1 MLMLLFTC
9 LACGIATPNA
19 AAVYT
24 ELTDL
29 SSAASIARSQ
39 ADEDTLN
46 WIAVCIERGAP
57 LDDRLLAFFYDSQQE
72 MLALTRRATDI
83 EHCDF
88 ELPLE
93 EEGFDLLLPHLS
105 GMMAGGRVL
114 VDAAYADRFAGSPE
128 LMVGHVET
136 LLQMSR
142 HMVSSDQTIIAS
154 MVCIRLARMAE
165 SVVQSAMDQ
174 GEIDPAMA
182 VPLARAMNFTA
193 TPDPFGLRAGLAMER
208 VVGTE
213 WFARTI
219 GLNNPELDPD
229 EPLPTEQND
238 LAQEMF
244 ALVESVSNS
253 SKQFPSLNSP
263 TVGELRAAVDQLDS
277 AFARMVAAMDDPN
290 HTRRLRTIE
299 SIDTQIDTGEHGML
313 ANMLVPD
320 LPRAVE
326 QQDTALA
333 DFARCQAQLQAIAD
347 GEPVAHFANAGD
359 LWIRAG
365 RLAEPLSGTWID
377 SPDDA
382 VEIDALLSQSRGAKR
397 RTYPAPWEDYLE
409 ATIPWWLPGQVAL
422 LDGLMRRIDVA
433 ITSGNASQAVADM
446 EVALLMIAAL
456 CEDPRIA
463 TSLAASDAMG
473 RISPL
478 VQRFAATPAADEAT
492 RLALITLIR
501 AVPTR
506 DPAGLQR
513 AALATRDRLEDFLR
527 RWYKHTN
534 AAAPSEDEALL
545 SCIAWLRGWA
555 SAQAPPLHVV
565 PGGATITIESLDT
578 DTTRAWHELGAGD
591 APPLGFSDLPATTI
605 AAATTAHTE
614 AIERMREALQP
625 GQ

>member
-1 MLMLLFTC
+1 MLMLLTTC
-9 LACGIATPNA
+9 LACWLTIPNA
-19 AAVYT
+19 AAVYA

-72 MLALTRRATDI
+72 MLALTRRAADI

-93 EEGFDLLLPHLS
+93 EEGFNVLLPHLG
-105 GMMAGGRVL
+105 GMMAGSRVL
-114 VDAAYADRFAGSPE
+114 VDAAYAGRVAGSPE

-136 LLQMSR
+136 LLQMGR

-154 MVCIRLARMAE
+154 MVSIRLARMAE
-165 SVVQSAMDQ
+165 GVIQSTLDR
-174 GEIDPAMA
+174 GEIDPVMA
-182 VPLARAMNFTA
+182 VPLARAMDFTA
-193 TPDPFGLRAGLAMER
+193 TPDPFGLRAGLVMER
-208 VVGTE
+208 MVSTE
-213 WFARTI
+213 WFPRTI
-219 GLNNPELDPD
+219 GLNNPDLDPD

-253 SKQFPSLNSP
+253 SKQVPSWNSP

-277 AFARMVAAMDDPN
+277 AFARMLAAMDDPN
-290 HTRRLRTIE
+290 HTRRLRTLE
-299 SIDTQIDTGEHGML
+299 SIDMQTDTGEHGIL
-313 ANMLVPD
+313 AKLFMPGLS
-320 LPRAVE
+320 RAVE

-333 DFARCQAQLQAIAD
+333 DFARCQAQLQAIAH
-347 GEPVAHFANAGD
+347 GESVADFANAGD
-359 LWIRAG
+359 LWIKAG

-382 VEIDALLSQSRGAKR
+382 VAIDALLSQSRDAKR
-397 RTYPAPWEDYLE
+397 RVYPSPWENYLE
-409 ATIPWWLPGQVAL
+409 ATIPWWLPGQVAI

-433 ITSGNASQAVADM
+433 ISSGNASEAVVDM

-463 TSLAASDAMG
+463 TSLAAVDALG
-473 RISPL
+473 RIAPL
-478 VQRFAATPAADEAT
+478 VQRFAATPTADEST
-492 RLALITLIR
+492 RRALIQLIR

-513 AALATRDRLEDFLR
+513 AALATRDRLQDHLSG
-527 RWYKHTN
+527 WYNHTN

-555 SAQAPPLHVV
+555 SVQAPPLHVV
-565 PGGATITIESLDT
+565 PGGAAITIQSLDT

-614 AIERMREALQP
+614 AIERMRAALQH

>member
-9 LACGIATPNA
+9 LACSIATPNA

-29 SSAASIARSQ
+29 SSAASISRSQ
-39 ADEDTLN
+39 SDDDTLN
-46 WIAVCIERGAP
+46 WIALCIERGAP

-72 MLALTRRATDI
+72 MLALTRRAADI

-88 ELPLE
+88 ELPLK
-93 EEGFDLLLPHLS
+93 EEGFDVLLPHLS
-105 GMMAGGRVL
+105 GMMAGARVL
-114 VDAAYADRFAGSPE
+114 VDAAYADQVGGSPE

-136 LLQMSR
+136 LLQMGR
-142 HMVSSDQTIIAS
+142 HLVSSDQTIIAS
-154 MVCIRLARMAE
+154 MVSIRLARMAE
-165 SVVQSAMDQ
+165 SVVQSAMDR

-182 VPLARAMNFTA
+182 APLARAMNFTA

-213 WFARTI
+213 WFPRTI
-219 GLNNPELDPD
+219 GLNNSDLDP
-229 EPLPTEQND
+229 EKPLPSKEIRRV
-238 LAQEMF
+238 QEMF
-244 ALVESVSNS
+244 AMVESVSNNS
-253 SKQFPSLNSP
+253 NQIPGWNSP

-277 AFARMVAAMDDPN
+277 VFARMLAAMDDPN
-290 HTRRLRTIE
+290 VTRRLKTLE
-299 SIDTQIDTGEHGML
+299 SISTQVDMGEHGML
-313 ANMLVPD
+313 ASLFVPG
-320 LPRAVE
+320 LPPAVE

-333 DFARCQAQLQAIAD
+333 DFARCQAQLQSIAD

-359 LWIRAG
+359 LWMRAG
-365 RLAEPLSGTWID
+365 RLAEPFGGIWID

-382 VEIDALLSQSRGAKR
+382 VAIDALLSQSRHAKR
-397 RTYPAPWEDYLE
+397 RVYPSPWEDYLE
-409 ATIPWWLPGQVAL
+409 ATITWWLPGQVAL

-433 ITSGNASQAVADM
+433 ISSGNASQAVADM

-463 TSLAASDAMG
+463 TSLAAVDALG
-473 RISPL
+473 RIAPL
-478 VQRFAATPAADEAT
+478 VQRFAATPAADEAARRT
-492 RLALITLIR
+492 LIQLIR

-513 AALATRDRLEDFLR
+513 AALATRDRLQDHLSG
-527 RWYKHTN
+527 WYKHTN
-534 AAAPSEDEALL
+534 AAAPAEDEALL

-555 SAQAPPLHVV
+555 SAHTPPLHVV
-565 PGGATITIESLDT
+565 PSGATINIQSLDT
-578 DTTRAWHELGAGD
+578 DTTRAWYELGVD
-591 APPLGFSDLPATTI
+591 SSPPLGFPDLPATTI
-605 AAATTAHTE
+605 AAAATTHADT
-614 AIERMREALQP
+614 IQRMRAALQH

>member
-1 MLMLLFTC
+1 MLMLLSTC
-9 LACGIATPNA
+9 LTCSIATPNA

-29 SSAASIARSQ
+29 SSAAYIARSQ
-39 ADEDTLN
+39 ADQDTLD

-57 LDDRLLAFFYDSQQE
+57 LDERLLAFFHDSQQE
-72 MLALTRRATDI
+72 MLAMTRRAADI

-93 EEGFDLLLPHLS
+93 EEGFDVLLPHLS
-105 GMMAGGRVL
+105 GMLAGGRML
-114 VDAAYADRFAGSPE
+114 VDAAYADRVAGSPE

-136 LLQMSR
+136 LLQVGR

-154 MVCIRLARMAE
+154 MVSIALVRMAE
-165 SVVQSAMDQ
+165 GVVQSAMDR

-219 GLNNPELDPD
+219 GLNNPDLDPD
-229 EPLPTEQND
+229 KPLPTEEND

-244 ALVESVSNS
+244 AMVESVSNN
-253 SKQFPSLNSP
+253 QVPGWNSP
-263 TVGELRAAVDQLDS
+263 TVGELRAAVQQLDS
-277 AFARMVAAMDDPN
+277 VFARMLAAMDDPSG
-290 HTRRLRTIE
+290 TRRLRTLE
-299 SIDTQIDTGEHGML
+299 SIEAQVDTGEHGVL
-313 ANMLVPD
+313 ANLLVPG

-326 QQDTALA
+326 QQDAALA

-347 GEPVAHFANAGD
+347 GEPVANFANAGD

-365 RLAEPLSGTWID
+365 RLAEPLGGTWTD

-382 VEIDALLSQSRGAKR
+382 VAIDALLSQSRDAKR
-397 RTYPAPWEDYLE
+397 RTYPSPWEDYLE

-433 ITSGNASQAVADM
+433 ISSGNASEAVADM

-463 TSLAASDAMG
+463 TSLAAVDALG
-473 RISPL
+473 RIAPL
-478 VQRFAATPAADEAT
+478 VQRFAATPSADEST
-492 RLALITLIR
+492 RRALIQRIR

-513 AALATRDRLEDFLR
+513 AALATRDRLQDHLSG
-527 RWYKHTN
+527 WYYDHTN
-534 AAAPSEDEALL
+534 AAGPSEDEALL

-565 PGGATITIESLDT
+565 PGGATITIQSLDT

-605 AAATTAHTE
+605 AAAAAAHAET
-614 AIERMREALQP
+614 IERMRAALQP

>member
-1 MLMLLFTC
+1 MLMLLSTC
-9 LACGIATPNA
+9 LVCGIATPNA

-29 SSAASIARSQ
+29 STAASIARSQ
-39 ADEDTLN
+39 ADEDTLD

-57 LDDRLLAFFYDSQQE
+57 LDDRLLAFFHDSQRE
-72 MLALTRRATDI
+72 ILALTRRAADI
-83 EHCDF
+83 EQCDF

-93 EEGFDLLLPHLS
+93 EEGFDVLLPHLS
-105 GMMAGGRVL
+105 GMMAGGRML
-114 VDAAYADRFAGSPE
+114 VDAAYADRVAGSPE

-136 LLQMSR
+136 LLQVGR

-154 MVCIRLARMAE
+154 MVSIALARMAE
-165 SVVQSAMDQ
+165 GVVQSAMDR

-213 WFARTI
+213 WFAKTI
-219 GLNNPELDPD
+219 GLNNPDLDPD
-229 EPLPTEQND
+229 KPLPTEEND
-238 LAQEMF
+238 FAQEMF
-244 ALVESVSNS
+244 AMVESVSNN
-253 SKQFPSLNSP
+253 QVPGWNSP

-277 AFARMVAAMDDPN
+277 VFARMLAAMDDPN
-290 HTRRLRTIE
+290 VTRRLRSLE
-299 SIDTQIDTGEHGML
+299 SIDTQVDTGEHGML
-313 ANMLVPD
+313 ANLLVPG

-347 GEPVAHFANAGD
+347 GESVAHFANAGD

-365 RLAEPLSGTWID
+365 RLAEPIGGIWTD

-382 VEIDALLSQSRGAKR
+382 VAIDALLSQSRHAKR
-397 RTYPAPWEDYLE
+397 RTYPSPWEDYLE
-409 ATIPWWLPGQVAL
+409 ATIPWWLPGQLTL

-433 ITSGNASQAVADM
+433 ISSGNASEAVADM

-463 TSLAASDAMG
+463 TSLAAVDALG
-473 RISPL
+473 RIAPL
-478 VQRFAATPAADEAT
+478 VQRFAATPSADEAT
-492 RLALITLIR
+492 RRALIQLIR
-501 AVPTR
+501 AVPAR

-513 AALATRDRLEDFLR
+513 AALATRDRLQDHLSG
-527 RWYKHTN
+527 WYKHTN

-555 SAQAPPLHVV
+555 SAQTPPLHVV
-565 PGGATITIESLDT
+565 PGGATITIQSLDT
-578 DTTRAWHELGAGD
+578 DTTRAWHELGEGD

-605 AAATTAHTE
+605 AAAATAHAET
-614 AIERMREALQP
+614 IQRMREALQP